1 MLKFDEVAEGLYVAA
16 KYSEFSLDKIE
27 DLQRQLKVPNPVPRE
42 KIHSTICYSRVKIPY
57 NVSSGSFEVATKG
70 HLEVWDHGSSPVL
83 VFVLDSE
90 YLRCRHMYAKAL
102 GATHDFPDYTP
113 HITLSYNVGE
123 LKYSGEYSVPVILD
137 REYKEPLKL
146 DWADDL
152 K

>member
-1 MLKFDEVAEGLYVAA
+1 MEFGDFTEGLYVAA
-16 KYSEFSLDKIE
+16 KYSDITLDAIE
-27 DLQRQLKVPNPVPRE
+27 KLQRDLKVPNPVPRE

-57 NVSSGSFEVATKG
+57 TVSVGSFEVASTG
-70 HLEVWDHGSSPVL
+70 HLEVWDHDTPVL
-83 VFVLDSE
+83 VLVLDSE
-90 YLRCRHMYAKAL
+90 YLRCRHMYARAL

-113 HITLSYNVGE
+113 HITLSYNVGP
-123 LKYSGEYSVPVILD
+123 LTYKGDVQIPVVLD